1 MCGRARDCR
10 LRRRGIDLVTADEQ
24 GLLGASDAQHLKRA
38 TELDRVIVSADR
50 DFFAIVSELLVR
62 GESFPGLLFVQP
74 HATVGETVRMLT
86 EAAQF
91 LEPEAIANTIEWI
104 P

>member
-1 MCGRARDCR
+1 MDGRVIAG

-24 GLLGASDAQHLKRA
+24 GLLGASDEQHPRRA

-50 DFFAIVSELLVR
+50 DFFAIVSALLST
-62 GESFPGLLFVQP
+62 GEPFPGLMFVQP
-74 HATVGETVRMLT
+74 HATVGEAVRMLT

-91 LEPEAIANTIEWI
+91 LKPEAIANTIEWI